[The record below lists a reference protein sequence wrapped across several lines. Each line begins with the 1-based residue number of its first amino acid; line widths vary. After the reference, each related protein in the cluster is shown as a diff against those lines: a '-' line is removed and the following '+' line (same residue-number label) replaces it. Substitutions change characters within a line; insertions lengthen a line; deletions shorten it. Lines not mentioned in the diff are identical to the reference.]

1 MRAERQPA
9 SVGGS
14 MVQCAAMPAP
24 LKGRFQAPKGRL
36 WGVLMP
42 PPKALAGVAW
52 LPIMATTSSRPK
64 PSRG

>member
-42 PPKALAGVAW
+42 PSKALGGCGVA
-52 LPIMATTSSRPK
+52 AHHGHHKFKAKT
-64 PSRG
+64 